1 MCGIIGICGSD
12 NVVSELYHGLGVLQH
27 RGQDAAGII
36 TYDQRFH
43 LKKGNGLVQ
52 HIFNAKNITRLVG
65 NLGVAHVR
73 YPTVGGGDAEDAQP
87 FYINTPF
94 GIAMAHN
101 GNVTNYF
108 ELKAELTQ
116 NNFRHLNSNC
126 DLEVILN
133 VLADELMKQ
142 NLKNFTPQMLFKAC
156 AGVFRRVIGSYSIV
170 GIIAQ
175 KGFFAFR
182 DPCGIKPLVYG
193 KKIGV
198 NGVSYAFASESVAL
212 DVLGYKMERDVLPG
226 EVIFI
231 EEKEPFFHEGKL
243 IHSARLVTREPRHCI
258 FEWVY
263 FARPDSVIDGIN
275 VYETRLRLGQELSTK
290 VRQRNL
296 EIDVVIPVPDTA
308 KPAAEALA
316 HELNLPCRE
325 GLIKSRYIGRTF
337 IMPQSEAR
345 AQSVRQKLNPIKTEI
360 EGRKVLLVDDSIVR
374 GTTSR
379 EIVNLVRSV
388 GARRVYFG
396 VTAPPLRHPCVYG
409 IDMQTRREFIA
420 QDRTEVNIAQQIN
433 ADELI
438 YQTLPGL
445 IRAVDPVRKHGDKDL
460 PEGSPKRGGVD
471 PRPKFCTAC
480 FNGEY
485 PTPVSESIF
494 QQIELDRVQAKE
506 S

>member
-12 NVVSELYHGLGVLQH
+12 NVVNELYHGLGVLQH

-36 TYDQRFH
+36 TYDERFH

-52 HIFNAKNITRLVG
+52 HVFNTKNITRLVG
-65 NLGVAHVR
+65 NLGLGHVR

-87 FYINTPF
+87 FYINAPF

-108 ELKAELTQ
+108 ELKKELTQ
-116 NNFRHLNSNC
+116 NKFRHLNSNC
-126 DLEVILN
+126 DVEVILN
-133 VLADELMKQ
+133 ILADELTKY
-142 NLKNFTPQMLFKAC
+142 NLKDFTPQMLFKAC
-156 AGVFRRVIGSYSIV
+156 KSIFERVIGSYSVI

-182 DPCGIKPLVYG
+182 DPYGIKPLIYG
-193 KKIGV
+193 KKSGTK
-198 NGVSYAFASESVAL
+198 GVSYAFASESVAL
-212 DVLGYKMERDVLPG
+212 DVLGYEIERDILPG
-226 EVIFI
+226 EMVFV

-243 IHSARLVTREPRHCI
+243 IHAERLITRESRHCI

-263 FARPDSVIDGIN
+263 FARPDSVIDGVN
-275 VYETRLRLGQELSTK
+275 VYKARLRLGEELSIEVSK
-290 VRQRNL
+290 RNL
-296 EIDVVIPVPDTA
+296 EIDLVVPVPDTA

-316 HELNLPCRE
+316 NKLNLPCRE
-325 GLIKSRYIGRTF
+325 GLVKNRYIGRTF
-337 IMPQSEAR
+337 IMPQQESR
-345 AQSVRQKLNPIKTEI
+345 IQSVRQKLNPIKTEI
-360 EGRKVLLVDDSIVR
+360 KGKKILLVDDSIVR

-379 EIVNLVRSV
+379 EIIDLVRSA
-388 GARRVYFG
+388 GATRVYFG
-396 VTAPPLRHPCVYG
+396 VTSPPLRHPCVYG

-420 QDRTEVNIAQQIN
+420 QDRTEASIAQEIN

-445 IRAVDPVRKHGDKDL
+445 IKAI
-460 PEGSPKRGGVD
+460 D
-471 PRPKFCTAC
+471 PRQKFCTAC
-480 FNGEY
+480 FSGEY

-494 QQIELDRVQAKE
+494 QQIELDRLKPKDSSV
-506 S
+506 